1 MMPQEYLL
9 TGARLIDPLL
19 SRDETG
25 DMGIRDG
32 KIVAMET
39 LSAGAIRLDLRGK
52 VVAPGFLD
60 LHVHLRE
67 PGQTHKEDIVTATRA
82 AAAGGFTAVL
92 AMPNTAPPIDSPE
105 AFQELNSRLPGRA
118 FIEVLQSVALTI
130 GRKGEQLTD
139 IKALKA
145 AGVTALT
152 DDGSTPQDEK
162 IMREAM
168 LLAKA
173 CNLPIIDHCED
184 LSLSK
189 PGVMHAGKVSQKL
202 GLPGQPRLAE
212 ERIVERDIRLCRETG
227 CRVHL
232 QHLSSGGSAEL
243 LRQARVEGL
252 PITGEVTPHHLF
264 LTDQAVEKYGTNAKM
279 APPLREET
287 DRQILLEALCDGTIS
302 VIATDHAP
310 HCSDEKAQ
318 GMLQAPFGIIGLEAV
333 VPLCLTLLYHSGL
346 ISLPELIAR
355 FSSGPR
361 AVLGLPP
368 ATLNPGAT
376 ASLTILD
383 PDHESIL
390 NTAKFHS
397 RSLNC
402 PYQGIPCKGHV
413 LGIFYRGQYL
423 PAS

>member
-1 MMPQEYLL
+1 MPQEYYL

-19 SRDETG
+19 SRDEIG
-25 DMGIRDG
+25 VLAIRDG
-32 KIVAMET
+32 KIIAPEA
-39 LSAGAIRLDLRGK
+39 LSAEAIRLDLRGK

-105 AFQELNSRLPGRA
+105 TFQELNSRLPGRA
-118 FIEVLQSVALTI
+118 VIEVLQSVALTI
-130 GRKGEQLTD
+130 GRKGEQVTD

-145 AGVTALT
+145 AGVIALT

-162 IMREAM
+162 VMREAM
-168 LLAKA
+168 ILAKS
-173 CNLPIIDHCED
+173 CNLPVIDHCED

-189 PGVMHAGKVSQKL
+189 PGVLHAGKISEKL

-227 CRVHL
+227 CCIHL
-232 QHLSSGGSAEL
+232 QHLSSGGSVEL
-243 LRQARVEGL
+243 LRQARQEGL
-252 PITGEVTPHHLF
+252 PVTGEVTPHHLF
-264 LTDQAVEKYGTNAKM
+264 LTDQAIEQYGTNAKM

-287 DRQILLEALCDGTIS
+287 DRQMLIEALCDGTIS
-302 VIATDHAP
+302 AIATDHAP
-310 HCSDEKAQ
+310 HAPDEKEQ
-318 GMLQAPFGIIGLEAV
+318 DLLHAPFGIIGLEAV
-333 VPLCLTLLYHSGL
+333 VPLCLTLLYHQSL

-361 AVLGLPP
+361 SILGLPP

-383 PDHESIL
+383 PNREYVLD
-390 NTAKFHS
+390 TAKFHS
-397 RSLNC
+397 KSLNC
-402 PYQGIPCKGHV
+402 PWQGIPCKGRIHGV
-413 LGIFYRGQYL
+413 FYEGQYL
-423 PAS
+423 PAN